1 MVVRRATAEDSGAI
15 AEIHVRSWQAAYRG
29 IVPPEF
35 LDSLSVEQRQ
45 RVWRQRLEGGTSVT
59 LVLEEQDKVLGWVS
73 AGPSRDSDALSPTS
87 ELVAIYV
94 APEHW
99 RRGVGQRLW
108 SDAEGQLR
116 RAGFLEVT
124 LWVLKENAGALRF
137 YRAIGFVVD
146 PGIEKT
152 VELGGAALIEIR
164 LRKQL
169 GA

>member
-15 AEIHVRSWQAAYRG
+15 AEIHVRAWQAAYRD

-45 RVWRQRLEGGTSVT
+45 RVWRQRLEGGTPGTS
-59 LVLEEQDKVLGWVS
+59 VLEEQGEVLGWVS
-73 AGPSRDSDALSPTS
+73 AGPSRDSDALSSTS
-87 ELVAIYV
+87 ELAAIYV

-108 SDAEGQLR
+108 SDAEAQLR

-137 YRAIGFVVD
+137 YRANGFVVD
-146 PGIEKT
+146 PGIEKV

>member
-1 MVVRRATAEDSGAI
+1 MVVRRATVEDSGAI

-45 RVWRQRLEGGTSVT
+45 RVWRQKLEGGTSVT
-59 LVLEEQDKVLGWVS
+59 LVLEEQDEVLGWVS
-73 AGPSRDSDALSPTS
+73 AGPSRDSDALSSTS
-87 ELVAIYV
+87 ELAAIYV

-108 SDAEGQLR
+108 SDAEGELR
-116 RAGFLEVT
+116 RAGFLEIT

-137 YRAIGFVVD
+137 YGANGFVVD

-152 VELGGAALIEIR
+152 VELGGAVLIEIR

-169 GA
+169 GT